1 MEEIKCQSLLMQLLR
16 KIFNLL
22 YLSYMSTNS
31 MTKNLW
37 QGYKEKNKCK
47 VNFNIRFNIKLMRI
61 FPMIP
66 RAENYL
72 KTFMEILKKL
82 QLLLKEK
89 RILVN
94 F

>member
-47 VNFNIRFNIKLMRI
+47 FQHQIQYQINENISNDS
-61 FPMIP
+61 
-66 RAENYL
+66 
-72 KTFMEILKKL
+72 
-82 QLLLKEK
+82 QS
-89 RILVN
+89 
-94 F
+94 